1 MSLSVNDPRSRGRS
15 KSPGGRDRSRSRDG
29 RAPSPAQPVKPSKTK
44 KYYEPDSSEESSGSG
59 SGSESDHR
67 SNRRRPQE
75 RSYDDADSRY
85 NRAPSPDTRSSAL
98 TRAAKYDEAADARY
112 EQDHRDGRHP
122 SYTEPVRYE
131 PSRPTDYVRHPSY
144 SRPADVP
151 LPAPVA
157 PSEYGPPGAYKWEYD
172 HPEGPEKGS
181 RPPPPAEH
189 EATRGMSL
197 NTSGNFHVEIGHGHS
212 PHPRY
217 IQPVA
222 PPYGYQPASTA
233 YTQPPHGCSQPPASA
248 PPDHRTHSASISVGR
263 QHYEVP
269 EKYKYAETPQ
279 QITYVNKSSS
289 HKPAYTQ
296 TAYPQPEVDPR
307 RPARHASEIEIELGR
322 RSSQYRTE
330 IEGDDRRMEDRRR
343 SRLQGEV
350 DIDLVQR
357 HSRHADEVALE
368 ERRPSR
374 YAEVDV
380 DVIRRPAHTTEYD
393 RRRISQSHSQVVEV
407 HPGGGSL
414 HAPLSPG
421 LGPRMHRLSVSGGI
435 AGSVSLAAP
444 GQHAHQFSGPPPGS
458 PLLEAYHG
466 TYQSISPMPS
476 PLMLPSKFDE
486 GLSDLEPLD
495 GESPSS
501 SSDDRHKPRR
511 SILKKKVS
519 IYDPEKDA
527 LSLASALNHHAP
539 RTEPL
544 IAILPHLSDDHVMAL
559 RTEYKKHIKVG
570 GKGINIAKH
579 IKLKVSGN
587 LGKIA
592 YATALG
598 RWESEAHW
606 ANFWYLSGSSRRE
619 LLIESVMGRT
629 NGEIRAIKEAFSD
642 KRYSDSLE
650 KCMQAELKKD
660 KFRYAVLLALEEKRL
675 DELSTVS
682 KTLVRRDVDDL
693 YKALVSKEGGETAM
707 IDIIVVRSDTHLRE
721 VLREF
726 ELRYRKNFAREM
738 IQKSKNLV
746 GETLAHILNGVI
758 NRPVRDALLLH
769 QALAETSKDRTEL
782 LISRLVRYHW
792 EPKHLEKVKVE
803 YKRKYDRRLERDLE
817 EGTAGGFGEFVMGL
831 LEPGR

>member
-15 KSPGGRDRSRSRDG
+15 NSAVGRDRSRSRG
-29 RAPSPAQPVKPSKTK
+29 VRAPSPAQHVKSSKAK
-44 KYYEPDSSEESSGSG
+44 KYYESNSSEESN
-59 SGSESDHR
+59 GSESDHR
-67 SNRRRPQE
+67 STRQRPQE
-75 RSYDDADSRY
+75 KRFHDADSKF
-85 NRAPSPDTRSSAL
+85 NRAPSPDSRPSAL
-98 TRAAKYDEAADARY
+98 TRAANYDETADARY
-112 EQDHRDGRHP
+112 DQDH
-122 SYTEPVRYE
+122 YAQPVRYE
-131 PSRPTDYVRHPSY
+131 PSRPTDNARHPSY
-144 SRPADVP
+144 SRSGEAP

-157 PSEYGPPGAYKWEYD
+157 PSDFGPPGAYKWEYD
-172 HPEGPEKGS
+172 YPEDHGKGS
-181 RPPPPAEH
+181 LPPPSTEH
-189 EATRGMSL
+189 EAARGMSFD
-197 NTSGNFHVEIGHGHS
+197 TSGNFHVEIGHGHS
-212 PHPRY
+212 PHPQY
-217 IQPVA
+217 TQPVA
-222 PPYGYQPASTA
+222 PPYGYQPASTV
-233 YTQPPHGCSQPPASA
+233 YNPPPPHGYSQPLASG
-248 PPDHRTHSASISVGR
+248 PPDHRTHSASISIGR
-263 QHYEVP
+263 QQYEVP

-279 QITYVNKSSS
+279 QITYINKNNS
-289 HKPAYTQ
+289 HKPAYNQ
-296 TAYPQPEVDPR
+296 TAYPQVELDER
-307 RPARHASEIEIELGR
+307 RTGRHASDIEVELRR
-322 RSSQYRTE
+322 RSSHYRTE
-330 IEGDDRRMEDRRR
+330 VAVDDRRIEDRRP
-343 SRLQGEV
+343 SRLQDEV
-350 DIDLVQR
+350 EIDLAR
-357 HSRHADEVALE
+357 RRSRHADELALE

-374 YAEVDV
+374 YAEVQV
-380 DVIRRPAHTTEYD
+380 DVVRRPAQGAEYE
-393 RRRISQSHSQVVEV
+393 RRRIPQSHSQVVEV
-407 HPGGGSL
+407 HPGDGSL
-414 HAPLSPG
+414 HAPVSPA
-421 LGPRMHRLSVSGGI
+421 LGPRMHRLSVSGGV
-435 AGSVSLAAP
+435 AGSLSLAAP
-444 GQHAHQFSGPPPGS
+444 RQHAHQYGGPPPGS

-495 GESPSS
+495 GESSS
-501 SSDDRHKPRR
+501 GSSDHRHKPTK

-527 LSLASALNHHAP
+527 LALASALNHHTP

-544 IAILPHLSDDHVMAL
+544 IAILPHLSDDHIMAL

-642 KRYSDSLE
+642 KRYGDSLE

-746 GETLAHILNGVI
+746 VRCLCQYLTLMSLVST
-758 NRPVRDALLLH
+758 PCVRCNTSDFHFTSPEPQMDMAL
-769 QALAETSKDRTEL
+769 
-782 LISRLVRYHW
+782 
-792 EPKHLEKVKVE
+792 PC
-803 YKRKYDRRLERDLE
+803 
-817 EGTAGGFGEFVMGL
+817 
-831 LEPGR
+831 

>member
-15 KSPGGRDRSRSRDG
+15 KSPGGRDRSRSRG
-29 RAPSPAQPVKPSKTK
+29 ARAPSPVQPVKSSKPK
-44 KYYEPDSSEESSGSG
+44 NYYESYSSEES

-67 SNRRRPQE
+67 SNQRRPQE
-75 RSYDDADSRY
+75 KRYDDAASKY
-85 NRAPSPDTRSSAL
+85 NRGPSPDSRSSAL
-98 TRAAKYDEAADARY
+98 TRAAKYDETADARY
-112 EQDHRDGRHP
+112 DQDHRDGRHP
-122 SYTEPVRYE
+122 SYIEPARYE
-131 PSRPTDYVRHPSY
+131 SSRPTDYARYPSY
-144 SRPADVP
+144 SRPGEVP
-151 LPAPVA
+151 LAAPVA
-157 PSEYGPPGAYKWEYD
+157 PSAYGPPGAYKLEYD
-172 HPEGPEKGS
+172 YPEGHEKDS

-212 PHPRY
+212 PHPQNT
-217 IQPVA
+217 QPVA
-222 PPYGYQPASTA
+222 PPYGYQPTSTA
-233 YTQPPHGCSQPPASA
+233 YTQEPPHGYSQPPVSG

-279 QITYVNKSSS
+279 QITYINKSNN
-289 HKPAYTQ
+289 HKPAYNQ
-296 TAYPQPEVDPR
+296 TAYPQVEVDHR
-307 RPARHASEIEIELGR
+307 RPAGPASEIEVELGR
-322 RSSQYRTE
+322 RSSHYRTDVE
-330 IEGDDRRMEDRRR
+330 MDNRRIEDRRP
-343 SRLQGEV
+343 SQLQGEV
-350 DIDLVQR
+350 EIDLAR
-357 HSRHADEVALE
+357 RRSRHADEVALE
-368 ERRPSR
+368 GRRPSR
-374 YAEVDV
+374 HAEVEV
-380 DVIRRPAHTTEYD
+380 DAIRKPAQGTEYD

-414 HAPLSPG
+414 HAPVSPE
-421 LGPRMHRLSVSGGI
+421 LGPRMHRLSVSGGV
-435 AGSVSLAAP
+435 AGSMSLAAR
-444 GQHAHQFSGPPPGS
+444 GQHAHQRGGPPPGS

-476 PLMLPSKFDE
+476 PLMPPSKFDE

-495 GESPSS
+495 GESSS
-501 SSDDRHKPRR
+501 GSSDDLHKPKK

-527 LSLASALNHHAP
+527 FALASALNHHTP

-544 IAILPHLSDDHVMAL
+544 ITILPHLSDDHVMAL

-642 KRYSDSLE
+642 KRYGDSLE

-707 IDIIVVRSDTHLRE
+707 IDIVVARSDTHLRE

-746 GETLAHILNGVI
+746 V
-758 NRPVRDALLLH
+758 RPRFF
-769 QALAETSKDRTEL
+769 
-782 LISRLVRYHW
+782 LVY
-792 EPKHLEKVKVE
+792 
-803 YKRKYDRRLERDLE
+803 Y
-817 EGTAGGFGEFVMGL
+817 
-831 LEPGR
+831 